1 MISKKKA
8 IIGSIVLVVV
18 TAILTSTVQLALGNK
33 VVISKDLYESYKK
46 YNKLIGLQQIVE
58 EDFYQEVSE
67 DDLVQGAIKG
77 MFSGLDDIYS
87 QYYTKEEFEQLK
99 EQTSGSFVG
108 IGVYISATSDDDYIT
123 IIAPIEGSPA
133 EKSGI
138 KSGDKVIKVDDQN
151 VYANESDKAISMIKG
166 KAGTIIAPI
175 EGSPAE
181 KSGIKSGDKVIKVD
195 DQNVYANESDKAIS
209 MIKGKAGTNVKL
221 TIKRGEEEFD
231 LTIKREEIVSKSVE
245 SKVLDGNIGYLK
257 ITSFNENT
265 YDEFKA
271 DLESLKEKNIKG
283 LVLDLRNNPGGLL
296 DICAEIADDLIG
308 EGTIVY
314 TKDNKGDKEYLKS
327 DKNKL
332 GLPIAVLVNGGS
344 ASASEI
350 LTAAIVDN
358 NEGIAIGTTTF
369 GKGLVQSVRELKDG
383 TGYKLTTAQYFTP
396 NGDYINGKGIE
407 PKIVEE
413 DESIQLDVA
422 VEWIKEQIKK

>member
-108 IGVYISATSDDDYIT
+108 IGVYISATSDDDYI
-123 IIAPIEGSPA
+123 
-133 EKSGI
+133 
-138 KSGDKVIKVDDQN
+138 
-151 VYANESDKAISMIKG
+151 
-166 KAGTIIAPI
+166 TIIAPI